1 MVEMELNTLED
12 VLEQVSEIYAQG
24 DRDLRSRLYREI
36 ILNGLKFKR
45 DELDILDLKVMNRAM
60 AEFRYA
66 ARVFKPYRNLR
77 KVSIFGSARTP
88 ETDPYYQAAV
98 EFARYLAHEGF
109 MVITGAADGIMK
121 AGNVGA
127 GADKSFGA
135 NILLPA
141 EQGANQIIADDPKLI
156 TFRYFFTR
164 KLFFVM
170 EAHAVALF
178 PGGFGTHDEG
188 FETLTL
194 LQTGKAP
201 LMPLVLVELPG
212 EDYWESWDQFIVKQ
226 MLKRKLISED
236 DLSLYKI
243 VHSPQEGADW
253 ISRFYSTYHS
263 MRVVRDKLVLRL
275 ESDLSDAQIEE
286 LNCSF
291 SDLVREGKIERAAPF
306 TAESDEPKLL
316 SKPRIAFSYNGKST
330 GRLNKMLLAINAM
343 AQETSSTGPTGT
355 GPTGDSA

>member
-1 MVEMELNTLED
+1 MATMQLDTLED
-12 VLEQVSEIYAQG
+12 ILYQVEDIYTHG
-24 DRDLRSRLYREI
+24 DADLRSRLFREI
-36 ILNGLKFKR
+36 LVNALKFKR
-45 DELDILDLKVMNRAM
+45 DELDTLDLKVMNRAM
-60 AEFRYA
+60 SEFRYA
-66 ARVFKPYRNLR
+66 ARVFKPYRQMR

-88 ETDPYYQAAV
+88 ENDPYYTAAV
-98 EFARYLAHEGF
+98 EFARILARRGF

-127 GADKSFGA
+127 GAGKSFGA

-141 EQGANQIIADDPKLI
+141 EQAANQIIADDPKLI

-188 FETLTL
+188 FEALTL

-212 EDYWESWDQFIVKQ
+212 EDYWESWQQFIIRQ
-226 MLKRKLISED
+226 MLRRKLISED

-243 VHSPQEGADW
+243 VHSPEEGVDW
-253 ISRFYSTYHS
+253 ICNFYSTYHS
-263 MRVVRDKLVLRL
+263 MRLVRDTLVLRL
-275 ESDLSDAQIEE
+275 EKELDDHQIEQ
-286 LNCSF
+286 LNQSYA
-291 SDLVREGKIERAAPF
+291 DLVRVGKIERVAPF
-306 TAESDEPKLL
+306 TAESDEPDLL
-316 SKPRIAFSYNGKST
+316 SKPRLGFSYNGKSA
-330 GRLNKMLLAINAM
+330 GRLNKMLLAINQM
-343 AQETSSTGPTGT
+343 GQTSAAESDPEYQ
-355 GPTGDSA
+355 SA